1 MRTTASNIHKFY
13 VLPTQCIYVFC
24 VDLRKTAI
32 ISLYNIKW
40 LVFITEMECVCCA
53 VQTGSLCIILRS
65 AHTVYLCFVWIWEQT
80 AIISLYNINML
91 VSISVYC
98 VVRTQTLKAAATS
111 RNFPSIQPHFFC
123 MLLWSDGQMGEAWE
137 RSKKQCSFG
146 NGKHWTETFFHT
158 QFKPQHRPHVY

>member
-1 MRTTASNIHKFY
+1 MCFVRIWE
-13 VLPTQCIYVFC
+13 
-24 VDLRKTAI
+24 KTAI
-32 ISLYNIKW
+32 ISLYSINW
-40 LVFITEMECVCCA
+40 LVCITETVCLLRG
-53 VQTGSLCIILRS
+53 TDCIFIYNS
-65 AHTVYLCFVWIWEQT
+65 TFCPHSVFVCFVWIWEQT

-111 RNFPSIQPHFFC
+111 RNFPSIQTHFFC